1 MKLKFL
7 KKDTTQNKMTVT
19 TIVLLVLIGLAAGT
33 LSGVLGIGGGV
44 IMVPL
49 LLLLGFSQHQAQGT
63 SLAAM
68 LPPVTFLAT
77 LTYAKEGHVDWKMA
91 LVISATFIIGG
102 LLGSKIATAIDEKM
116 LKKIFGVLMLII
128 SIKMIFGK

>member
-1 MKLKFL
+1 MKFKSLKRN
-7 KKDTTQNKMTVT
+7 TTPNKMTVT

-68 LPPVTFLAT
+68 LPPVTLLAA
-77 LTYAKEGHVDWKMA
+77 LQYSKNGHVDWKMA
-91 LVISATFIIGG
+91 LVISAAFIIGG
-102 LLGSKIATAIDEKM
+102 LFGSKIAVVIDEKM
-116 LKKIFGVLMLII
+116 LKKIFGVLMLVI